1 MPKKAVIYARQ
12 STDLQQSIPAQL
24 FALRDW
30 IKTNTDAVVMNEFQ
44 DALSGKNTNRPGLQ
58 ALKNYIKEFEVD
70 MVVVWRY
77 DRLARSLTDLSRFL
91 ESCVELNIKVIS
103 ITEPLSQGDDSF
115 AMNTFQI
122 SVLGAWAEYQ
132 RKVLKENQQIGF
144 QQKYNEGHIISS
156 QVPYGYRLVDGELII
171 KEAEADIVKRIFEDY
186 SEGMGYSRIADSLN
200 NQRLLNR
207 NGKRWVVSR
216 IGSILRN
223 DFYIGQVTSKYG
235 MKNTHD
241 KPLAS
246 KELFEDIQSIR
257 ESRQVLKEWVTRRF
271 ILRRKI
277 ICPYCGSVCTPQH
290 VTNNEKTYYYYR
302 CAKATSDGTKHCKGI
317 NLNATEVER
326 ETVKKIKD
334 FIQSKAIKKQVKEQI
349 NFKNSTIKSENNRQ
363 KERLKERQE
372 KLLIRY
378 EKGELTSER
387 LYEALRNLNKRKQ
400 NIDVNPLIP
409 ENIVE
414 LLDINLEVDANPT
427 VSHYILYQEIINEI
441 HVNENKEIIAIYLSN
456 FPYDILEVEV

>member
-1 MPKKAVIYARQ
+1 MTKKAVIYARQ

-24 FALRDW
+24 SALRDW
-30 IKTNTDAVVMNEFQ
+30 IKTNSDAVVINEFQ
-44 DALSGKNTNRPGLQ
+44 DALSGKNANRPGLQ
-58 ALKNYIKEFEVD
+58 ALKNYIKEFKVD
-70 MVVVWRY
+70 KVVVWRY
-77 DRLARSLTDLSRFL
+77 DRLARSLTDLSKFL

-132 RKVLKENQQIGF
+132 RKVFKENQQIGF

-156 QVPYGYRLVDGELII
+156 QVPYGYRLINGELII
-171 KEAEADIVKRIFEDY
+171 EKAEANIVKRIFEDY
-186 SEGMGYSRIADSLN
+186 SEGMGYSKIADSLN
-200 NQRLLNR
+200 NQGLLNR
-207 NGKRWVVSR
+207 NGKRWVVAR

-241 KPLAS
+241 KPLVS

-271 ILRRKI
+271 ILLKKI

-290 VTNNEKTYYYYR
+290 ATNNEKTYYYYR

-326 ETVKKIKD
+326 ETVKKIKI
-334 FIQSKAIKKQVKEQI
+334 FIQSKAIKRQVKEQI
-349 NFKNSTIKSENNRQ
+349 DFKNSTIKSENNRQ

-441 HVNENKEIIAIYLSN
+441 HVNENKEITAIYLSD